1 MAELFEGRIPRQEI
15 PWWPTVSYDDCIGCQ
30 ECINHCPG
38 DVYDWD
44 EENTHPVV
52 ARPSNCVVYCMGC
65 AKACPEEAISFP
77 PREQIVALVK
87 ELRVKYAGE
96 GA

>member
-1 MAELFEGRIPRQEI
+1 MSEALWEGIPRREI
-15 PWWPTVSYDDCIGCQ
+15 PWYPTIDYDLCMGCE

-44 EENTHPVV
+44 EAEAHPVV
-52 ARPSNCVVYCMGC
+52 ARQYNCVIYCMGC
-65 AKACPEEAISFP
+65 AKACPEDAISFP
-77 PREQIVALVK
+77 SKDEIVALVK
-87 ELRVKYAGE
+87 QLRVQY